1 MLIGDFQNRLKK
13 VNSLLY
19 VQIDKATK
27 REEGH
32 RHSGI
37 YLKNSKRVHMSV
49 AREEYGTVNTNHIK
63 YLQALENGDLEIG
76 RAHV

>member
-19 VQIDKATK
+19 VQTDKSIK

-37 YLKNSKRVHMSV
+37 YLKNPKRQEMNVS
-49 AREEYGTVNTNHIK
+49 RE
-63 YLQALENGDLEIG
+63 Q
-76 RAHV
+76 